1 MYVGGGGG
9 DRHMCVGGWGGI
21 GTCVCWGVVWDKYM
35 CVLGGG
41 WDKYTCVCWG
51 VVWDKYM
58 CVCWGVGWDKYMCVC
73 VHVCKSVRAVGAC
86 ATIKLA

>member
-1 MYVGGGGG
+1 MCWGVGW
-9 DRHMCVGGWGGI
+9 DKYMCMWGWGGI
-21 GTCVCWGVVWDKYM
+21 STCVCWGVGWDKYM
-35 CVLGGG
+35 
-41 WDKYTCVCWG
+41 CVCWG